1 METVP
6 EYWNETKAAII
17 EASDSLFSEFSTD
30 DLRNFIVY
38 VDDKNGNH
46 LLTATNGKAYYDVFS
61 ESTGSRTNPPTISL
75 AEFNAISTG
84 MTYQE
89 VTDIIGSAGEVLSEV
104 DLGLGDEYFTQS
116 RKWDGEG
123 SIGANAIIQ
132 FQDGKVVTKAQ
143 FGLE

>member
-46 LLTATNGKAYYDVFS
+46 L
-61 ESTGSRTNPPTISL
+61 
-75 AEFNAISTG
+75 FNRNKREG
-84 MTYQE
+84 
-89 VTDIIGSAGEVLSEV
+89 VLRCV
-104 DLGLGDEYFTQS
+104 QRVYRQ
-116 RKWDGEG
+116 
-123 SIGANAIIQ
+123 
-132 FQDGKVVTKAQ
+132 
-143 FGLE
+143 